1 MGLLFVRRVVRLG
14 WGSKRISMDLDV
26 RVATYGISPG
36 KDNHNRCYNTAILEI
51 VVLMEKSKLGFLL
64 K

>member
-1 MGLLFVRRVVRLG
+1 
-14 WGSKRISMDLDV
+14 MDLDV